1 MGKAELNLFNFTNLY
16 YIYNFLLCKCFIL
29 FESPTIC
36 IHPIS
41 KRIVNFEPF
50 IYLEIAQTEL
60 RYALA
65 THSGPTCLKL
75 SKKHVA
81 ILSLESDELEAIAS
95 VILFF

>member
-1 MGKAELNLFNFTNLY
+1 MFHLVW
-16 YIYNFLLCKCFIL
+16 I
-29 FESPTIC
+29 TIC

-65 THSGPTCLKL
+65 NHSGHFCQNL
-75 SKKHVA
+75 SKKYLA
-81 ILSLESDELEAIAS
+81 ILIYKSVELEAIAS
-95 VILFF
+95 VNYFF